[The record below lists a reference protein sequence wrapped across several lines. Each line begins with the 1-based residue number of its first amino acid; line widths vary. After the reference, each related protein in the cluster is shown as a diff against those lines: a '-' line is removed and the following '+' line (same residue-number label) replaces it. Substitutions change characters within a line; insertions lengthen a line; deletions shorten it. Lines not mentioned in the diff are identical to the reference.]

1 MDYNYH
7 YERYKEHFEDL
18 KIEERGYYISKEIA
32 QNLFTRYLD
41 NIVTLQ
47 YKDEEILVRVR
58 ALNDAYN
65 VVFPKEYTP
74 A

>member
-7 YERYKEHFEDL
+7 YERYKEYFEDL
-18 KIEERGYYISKEIA
+18 KIEGRGYYVSKEIA

-47 YKDEEILVRVR
+47 YKDEEIIVRVR
-58 ALNDAYN
+58 ALNAAYN

-74 A
+74 D